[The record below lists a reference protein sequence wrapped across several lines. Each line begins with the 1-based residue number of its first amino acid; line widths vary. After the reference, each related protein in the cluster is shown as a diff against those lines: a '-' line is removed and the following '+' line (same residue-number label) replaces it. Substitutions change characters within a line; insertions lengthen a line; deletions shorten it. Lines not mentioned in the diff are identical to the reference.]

1 MKMSEAYIDD
11 EPSEPEVI
19 EVALAHYEA
28 CEVVQAQLGALRN
41 GAVVEGQAR
50 LPEGRE
56 SGAVLRP
63 HVQMDRAFMT

>member
-1 MKMSEAYIDD
+1 MKVSQAYIDD
-11 EPSEPEVI
+11 EPSEPEI
-19 EVALAHYEA
+19 MEVASAHYEA
-28 CEVVQAQLGALRN
+28 CEAQLDAQRN

-63 HVQMDRAFMT
+63 HVQMDRAFMS